1 MHVKRMFDM
10 YEEEGDEKNC
20 SKQSQ
25 NMMES
30 GKCDNKL
37 L

>member
-1 MHVKRMFDM
+1 M
-10 YEEEGDEKNC
+10 YEEEGDEKKC

-30 GKCDNKL
+30 GKCDNEPL
-37 L
+37 

>member
-1 MHVKRMFDM
+1 M

-30 GKCDNKL
+30 GKCDNEL

>member
-1 MHVKRMFDM
+1 M

-30 GKCDNKL
+30 GKCDNEPL
-37 L
+37 